1 MKISKEIFSPIL
13 IIIATVLVIL
23 LEFLRNG
30 LGTSLVKLG
39 VLTLLLTLAACF
51 YIRYFESGILNK
63 KFAKSILMVSYFSS
77 IVLLYLVNDPEIFC
91 FWMLGGLVV
100 SMLIDP
106 RLGLILQF
114 NLIFLFGMGFA
125 GRLEMVLQFLLMGAL
140 MSMLSNYLSQKST
153 VIYAAIILL
162 STNITLAF
170 IMNNFVFN
178 FNAGYNYISSFFSV
192 LVILAAGFFLCR
204 LYQHFALTEEGKEEE
219 PVGGGNDCFE
229 QQEAVQ
235 IEQQE
240 SVQIEQQESVQPT
253 EAGETEAAGGP
264 RTSCELLIDINN
276 ELLMQLKN
284 YSEELYEHAIMV
296 GDISGR
302 AARTIQA
309 DELLAKAGGLYHE
322 IGKVKGSNY
331 IEEGLI
337 IAEQYGFPEKLKS
350 ILKQHNIRY
359 ERPTCIE
366 AAIVMLTDNVVST
379 IEYIEKTRKHKY
391 TRNKI
396 IENIFQMRMDK
407 GTFDESGLSVKDYKL
422 LKEFYQRE
430 FSNGYLNE

>member
-114 NLIFLFGMGFA
+114 NLIFLYGMGFA

-192 LVILAAGFFLCR
+192 LVILVAGFFLCR
-204 LYQHFALTEEGKEEE
+204 LYQHFALMEEGKEAE
-219 PVGGGNDCFE
+219 PVSGGNGCYE

-235 IEQQE
+235 ATEIGG
-240 SVQIEQQESVQPT
+240 T
-253 EAGETEAAGGP
+253 EAVGGL
-264 RTSCELLIDINN
+264 RTSCELLIDKNN

-379 IEYIEKTRKHKY
+379 IKYIEKTRKHKY

-396 IENIFQMRMDK
+396 IENIFQMRMEK

>member
-1 MKISKEIFSPIL
+1 
-13 IIIATVLVIL
+13 
-23 LEFLRNG
+23 
-30 LGTSLVKLG
+30 
-39 VLTLLLTLAACF
+39 
-51 YIRYFESGILNK
+51 
-63 KFAKSILMVSYFSS
+63 
-77 IVLLYLVNDPEIFC
+77 
-91 FWMLGGLVV
+91 
-100 SMLIDP
+100 
-106 RLGLILQF
+106 
-114 NLIFLFGMGFA
+114 
-125 GRLEMVLQFLLMGAL
+125 
-140 MSMLSNYLSQKST
+140 
-153 VIYAAIILL
+153 
-162 STNITLAF
+162 
-170 IMNNFVFN
+170 
-178 FNAGYNYISSFFSV
+178 
-192 LVILAAGFFLCR
+192 
-204 LYQHFALTEEGKEEE
+204 
-219 PVGGGNDCFE
+219 
-229 QQEAVQ
+229 
-235 IEQQE
+235 
-240 SVQIEQQESVQPT
+240 
-253 EAGETEAAGGP
+253 
-264 RTSCELLIDINN
+264 
-276 ELLMQLKN
+276 MQLKN

-396 IENIFQMRMDK
+396 IENIFQMRMEK